1 MWLASDKGRAGSEEA
16 KFLLAAL
23 RMKNRPTVLN
33 YEESLLKNTN
43 YI

>member
-1 MWLASDKGRAGSEEA
+1 MWLTSDKGRAGSEEA

-23 RMKNRPTVLN
+23 RMKIRPTVLN
-33 YEESLLKNTN
+33 YKKSLLKNTI